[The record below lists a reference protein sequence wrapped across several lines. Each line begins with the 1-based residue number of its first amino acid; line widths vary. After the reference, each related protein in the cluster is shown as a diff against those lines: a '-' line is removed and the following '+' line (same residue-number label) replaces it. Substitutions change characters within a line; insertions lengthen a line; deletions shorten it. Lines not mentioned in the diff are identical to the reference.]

1 MRFAYYDKLS
11 PARQRTYRKSD
22 EIAALG
28 LPPGLLLGSQVAAIG
43 EALRNDRRADVQ
55 AACQSLIDALTR
67 GYHVPKVKVR
77 VLARRPADG
86 EGELH
91 GLVDEIV
98 EERRPATVLRD
109 EGDEGPLDQL
119 GSDQV
124 DAATHQLVTRPGQ
137 LGNDSLARF
146 LGQQPEEARGQWRL
160 PSVPVPEGRP
170 VEPVHG

>member
-91 GLVDEIV
+91 GLYEPNDDGSPPRISVWMRTAQRKQVVAFKTFLRALIHELCHHLDYELFALDE
-98 EERRPATVLRD
+98 TFHT
-109 EGDEGPLDQL
+109 EGFYKRE
-119 GSDQV
+119 SSV
-124 DAATHQLVTRPGQ
+124 VTA
-137 LGNDSLARF
+137 LLAQTSR
-146 LGQQPEEARGQWRL
+146 
-160 PSVPVPEGRP
+160 SVTAQNE
-170 VEPVHG
+170 